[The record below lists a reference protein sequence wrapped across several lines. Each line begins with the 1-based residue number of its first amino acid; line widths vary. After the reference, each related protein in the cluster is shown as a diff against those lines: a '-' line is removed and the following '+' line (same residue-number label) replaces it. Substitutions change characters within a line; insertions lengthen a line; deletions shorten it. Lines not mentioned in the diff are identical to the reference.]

1 MWPRIVNIALGLWL
15 MVAPSVLD
23 YGDPAAANDRIVGP
37 IAAALAV
44 IAVWEATRPLRWV
57 NVVLGL
63 WLVIAPWPL
72 GYPAD
77 ATLNSTAVG
86 VLLTGLA
93 LVPGRY
99 KERLGGGWSAIW
111 APSPASHKQ

>member
-63 WLVIAPWPL
+63 WLVIAPFSQSDERIVGAIGVIGPTRMN
-72 GYPAD
+72 YARIIPMVD
-77 ATLNSTAVG
+77 YTAKIVSG
-86 VLLTGLA
+86 LL
-93 LVPGRY
+93 
-99 KERLGGGWSAIW
+99 SN
-111 APSPASHKQ
+111 